1 MLYNIRFDTYQFNL
15 KCYFYTR
22 KEKQVTRLVQNNK
35 LLYRENK

>member
-22 KEKQVTRLVQNNK
+22 KEKTSNETCAK
-35 LLYRENK
+35 